1 MTAEERY
8 PVLVGHSAGESRKL
22 SGIRQVAEFICI
34 QGMYGDL
41 AITKEDGTPFL
52 TTFGIYIDRIFDM
65 EYREELLKVL
75 VPMQMELDGTEGMEE
90 EQEMEMS
97 GS

>member
-8 PVLVGHSAGESRKL
+8 PVLVGHSAGKSRKL
-22 SGIRQVAEFICI
+22 SGILQVAEFICA

-75 VPMQMELDGTEGMEE
+75 VPMQMELDGTEEMEE